1 MHVREFSMLLVKA
14 RKERRLTQEQ
24 ACLLIGI
31 ADTSTLSKWETGKD
45 IPSEKMASKIVQAYD
60 EPLLGYV
67 YLHECTELGRLVLPP
82 IVHTDLDNLT
92 LRFQKEYDDIK
103 RIQMDMISIACDGT
117 VEEHEQERWRIVQ
130 KKVAD
135 LAGVSLPLIIRSFMQ
150 SKKPSQDGSL
160 VRAYI

>member
-117 VEEHEQERWRIVQ
+117 MEYSSEGSCRFSRGKLATNYQ
-130 KKVAD
+130 KFYAK
-135 LAGVSLPLIIRSFMQ
+135 
-150 SKKPSQDGSL
+150 
-160 VRAYI
+160 